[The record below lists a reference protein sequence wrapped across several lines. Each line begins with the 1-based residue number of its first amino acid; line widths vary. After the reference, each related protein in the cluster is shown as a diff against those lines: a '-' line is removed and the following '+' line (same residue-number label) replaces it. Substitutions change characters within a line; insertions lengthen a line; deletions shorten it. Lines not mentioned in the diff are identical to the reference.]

1 MPRTKRHWVSQL
13 CGSFHIISRLADS
26 NARFNIEE
34 KEYFLSLMEKLSSG
48 FFIQIH
54 AFCIMGNHFHILA
67 TGMELEAQNASK
79 DDLIRKYKLIYGKNA
94 EPPQGSYQSNGDIV
108 PDADGGIERLRN
120 RLGSVSRFVQELKQ
134 SFSRWYNKKHDRKGY
149 LWGNRFKGVIID
161 QGEAQLI
168 CSSYIDLNPVRAGI
182 AQRPEDYRWNSLGFR
197 LRSPV
202 RAGKFLYPIST
213 VNVLE
218 ELNKEKGFVRLPKV
232 PTVKVKM
239 TVDLSDIEWYRQFVY
254 LSGGIEHEGKA
265 SLAEKVIDQVL
276 NCHGELKI
284 KDRLGYRLK
293 NLSEG
298 IVIGSYSMIA
308 KFQETENRKN
318 ICPRLFIDA
327 CWAYTTRV
335 WRNGN
340 LHQAKRAL

>member
-1 MPRTKRHWVSQL
+1 MPRTKRYWVSQL

-134 SFSRWYNKKHDRKGY
+134 SFSRWYNKKYDRKGY

-182 AQRPEDYRWNSLGFR
+182 AQRPEDYRWNSLGFH

-202 RAGKFLYPIST
+202 RAGKLLHAIST
-213 VNVLE
+213 VDILE
-218 ELNKEKGFVRLPKV
+218 ESNKEKGLAQV
-232 PTVKVKM
+232 PTMRVKM

-254 LSGGIEHEGKA
+254 LSGGIQREGKA
-265 SLAEKVIDQVL
+265 SLPGKVVNEVL

-335 WRNGN
+335 WRDSN
-340 LHQAKRAL
+340 LHQAKRAP